1 MSAEEIAKA
10 FVQHYYQSRG
20 MLFASFSRGLS
31 GCLGCLDAPCR
42 VISLRCE
49 RLGGVWPSAGG
60 LFIDSGRIVGVMTNL
75 TLLFSL
81 CTNLPCP

>member
-49 RLGGVWPSAGG
+49 RLGGY
-60 LFIDSGRIVGVMTNL
+60 GRLPEVCSSTVGE
-75 TLLFSL
+75 LLV
-81 CTNLPCP
+81 